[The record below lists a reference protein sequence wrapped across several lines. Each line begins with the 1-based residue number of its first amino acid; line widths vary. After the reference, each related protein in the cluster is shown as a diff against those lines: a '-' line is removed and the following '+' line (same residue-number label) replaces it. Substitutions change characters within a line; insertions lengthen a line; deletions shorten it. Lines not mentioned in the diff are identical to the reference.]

1 VLYERGA
8 FSENNTALVGSIL
21 AIFGLG
27 LPGFVLIKALQ
38 PGFYAREDTKS
49 PMRFTGIAVFVNSAL
64 SILLFPL
71 LAERGIALAEAV
83 AGWINTV
90 LLLVTLLRRGHLTW
104 EWALA
109 RRTGLL
115 LVSSGVMGGVIVY
128 LLHRWEPL
136 LATGSSLVTKTGI
149 LTLLIVISMAVYF
162 FVAFLIGGVDVSMI
176 RRNLN
181 RKPPAAKPA
190 GATAADDKQP

>member
-1 VLYERGA
+1 
-8 FSENNTALVGSIL
+8 
-21 AIFGLG
+21 
-27 LPGFVLIKALQ
+27 
-38 PGFYAREDTKS
+38 
-49 PMRFTGIAVFVNSAL
+49 
-64 SILLFPL
+64 
-71 LAERGIALAEAV
+71 LAEAV

-136 LATGSSLVTKTGI
+136 LSTGSSLVTKTGI
-149 LTLLIVISMAVYF
+149 LTVLIVISMAVYF